1 MKVLSMFANIG
12 VAEAYL
18 SELGVDV
25 VLANE
30 LIPRRAEL
38 YSKIYPETQM
48 ICGDVTEPH
57 IYAKIVSEAQREA
70 VDVIMA
76 TPPCQGISRA
86 GKQDEDDQRNLL
98 ILPVLACIRDV
109 LPRYALIENVP
120 QFNETIIKIDG
131 QPVLIVDHIK
141 SILGDKYHISIN
153 VIDTKNY
160 SVPQTRQRAIIL
172 LTRKDQSVLWT
183 LPEEE
188 KTLVSVRD
196 AIGNLSSL
204 DPCVSDVPEDELLK
218 MFPNFYEKKAEAQRV
233 SRWHTPPTHIKRQVV
248 AMMHTPTGK
257 TAFDNPKYIPIKADG
272 MPVKGY
278 KSTYRRLRWDD
289 PASTVTMDNRKIS
302 SQNNVHPGRYIGT
315 DSEGDVQYSDAR
327 ALTLFELMRIMS
339 LPDTW
344 PLPHDTNEAFIRS
357 VIGEGIPP
365 LFIKKLFMQITE
377 VPHEED

>member
-18 SELGVDV
+18 RELGVDV

-38 YSKIYPETQM
+38 YSKIYPETYM
-48 ICGDVTEPH
+48 MCGDITDPYT
-57 IYAKIVSEAQREA
+57 YAKIVSEAQREA
-70 VDVIMA
+70 IDVIMA

-98 ILPVLACIRDV
+98 ILPVLACIQDV

-120 QFNETIIKIDG
+120 QFNETTIKIDG

-141 SILGDKYHISIN
+141 SVLGNKYHVSIN

-172 LTRKDQSVLWT
+172 LTRKDQSVLWG
-183 LPEEE
+183 LPEQE
-188 KTLVSVRD
+188 KQLVSVRD
-196 AIGNLSSL
+196 VIGNLPSL
-204 DPCVSDVPEDELLK
+204 DPYVSDVLEEELLEL
-218 MFPNFYEKKAEAQRV
+218 FPSFYEKKAEAQKV
-233 SRWHTPPTHIKRQVV
+233 SKWHTPPTHIKRQVV
-248 AMMHTPTGK
+248 TMIHTPTGK

-272 MPVKGY
+272 TPVKGY

-315 DSEGDVQYSDAR
+315 DSKGDVLYSDAR

-339 LPDTW
+339 LPDNW

>member
-18 SELGVDV
+18 HELGVEV

-48 ICGDVTEPH
+48 MCGDITDPH
-57 IYAKIVSEAQREA
+57 TYAKIVSAAKTEA

-98 ILPVLACIRDV
+98 ILPVIACIRDV
-109 LPRYALIENVP
+109 LPRYALVENVP
-120 QFNETIIKIDG
+120 QFNETTIRIDG

-141 SILGDKYHISIN
+141 RLLGEKYHISIN

-160 SVPQTRQRAIIL
+160 AVPQTRQRAIIL
-172 LTRKDQSVLWT
+172 LSRKDQSLQWR
-183 LPEEE
+183 LPEQEE
-188 KTLVSVRD
+188 QLVSVRD
-196 AIGNLSSL
+196 AIGDLPSL
-204 DPCVSDVPEDELLK
+204 DPFVSDVLEEELLEI
-218 MFPNFYEKKAEAQRV
+218 FPSFYQKKTEAQKI

-248 AMMHTPTGK
+248 TMIHTPTGK
-257 TAFDNPKYIPIKADG
+257 TAFDNPRYIPIKADG
-272 MPVKGY
+272 TPVKGY

-302 SQNNVHPGRYIGT
+302 SQNNVHPGRFIGT
-315 DSEGDVQYSDAR
+315 DSEGEVQYSDPR
-327 ALTLFELMRIMS
+327 ALSLFELMRIMS
-339 LPDTW
+339 LPDNW

-365 LFIKKLFMQITE
+365 LFIKKLFMQISE
-377 VPHEED
+377 VPYEKD